1 MEVPIQLEDFGQ
13 KVDLTRR
20 IREVLLNYPEGTT
33 VLKELIQNAD
43 DAGAT
48 TVRLCLDRRTHG
60 VDSLLCDSLAQWQ
73 GPALIAYNDAVFTE
87 EDFLSIS
94 RIGGSSKQAK
104 AWKTGRFGVGFNSV
118 YHLTDL
124 PSFVSGKHVV
134 LFDPQGVY
142 LPNISSANPGK
153 RIEYVSASAISLYTD
168 QFFPY
173 CGFGC
178 DMKSP
183 FHGTLF
189 RFPLRNA
196 DQAANSMLS
205 KQAYLEDDVSSMF
218 VQLYEEGILL
228 LLFLKSVLSIEMYVW
243 DVGMAEP
250 MKMYSCSINS
260 ASDSVLWHRQ
270 ALLRLSNM
278 EYVSDCEMDA
288 FSLDFL
294 TEAVIENVSQ
304 IWTEKF
310 YVVQMMASPSSRIGA
325 FAATAAKDY
334 DMHMLPW
341 ASGNVL
347 KLGRAFCCLPL
358 PLKTG
363 FRVQINGYFEVSS
376 NRRGIWYGDDM
387 DRTGKIR
394 SIWNR
399 LLLEDVVAPSFAKLL
414 LGIRQLLCS
423 TEVYYSLWP
432 IGSFEEPWNLLVE
445 HIYRSMWDSPVLY
458 SNVEGGKWI
467 SPAEAFLHDVETY
480 GSKEIGDVLAQLG
493 MPIVPLPSDLFDM
506 IINCKSVGH
515 KKVVT
520 PDSVRHYLRDCK
532 YLSVIGRSQKLM
544 LLEYCLEDLID
555 TDVSIHASHLP
566 LLPLA
571 NGDFGSF
578 SGSSEGIIY
587 FICNELE
594 HMLLKQISNRL
605 IDRSIPVKLLC
616 RLTSIAN
623 FSGTNLVVFSVNQ
636 FIQLFSEFVPA
647 EWRYKTRVLWNTNSN
662 CTHPTSSWF
671 LLFWRYLS
679 EQCQDLSLFGDW
691 PIMPSVTGHL
701 YRPSRQNKFL
711 NMEKLSEKMQHVLV
725 KIGCKILNISYCIK
739 HPDLV
744 HYVQDANAPG
754 ILDAIYNVSSND
766 SIVQLLQPLE
776 ANEKDELRQFIL
788 NPTWFLGTQMDDSH
802 IQNSKWLPV
811 YKVYDGESSENFKYS
826 DLVNPRKFLP
836 PINCPDCL
844 FSSEFICNLSNTEEE
859 LLMRYYGIERMKK
872 TQFYKL
878 HVLNRIKQLETDVCN
893 RVMLSVL
900 HELPQLCVED
910 VAFRESLRNLEFVPT
925 ASGTLKSPAV
935 LYDPRNEELYALLED
950 CDNFP
955 SGIFQDSGVLDM
967 LHGLGLKTTVSV
979 DAVIQC
985 ARHVEH
991 LMHENQ
997 EKSHSRGKV
1006 LLSYL
1011 EVNALKWL
1019 PDPPADDQRIVNRLF
1034 LRVPNAFK
1042 SHHFKPDLDKFWNEL
1057 RLISWCPVLV
1067 SSPHTSLPWPT
1078 VSSLVAPPKLV
1089 RLFSDLWLVSASMR
1103 ILDGECSSSAL
1114 SHQLGWSNPPGG
1126 SVIAA
1131 QLLELGKNNEIVLD
1145 PLLRQE
1151 LALAMP
1157 RIYAILM
1164 TLLGSDEIDIVKAV
1178 LEGCR
1183 WIWVG
1188 DGFAT
1193 SNEVVLKGSL
1203 HLTPYIRI
1211 IPVDLAAFSDLFLE
1225 LGIQEYLR
1233 PSDYANILYR
1243 MATKKGTVPL
1253 DSQEISA
1260 ATLIAQHLAEAH
1272 FYEEQTN
1279 IYLPDVSGR
1288 LLRASD
1294 LVYNDAPWLLEIE
1307 GSDNL
1312 FGNAALSL
1320 DAKQAVH
1327 KFVHGNISHDIAE
1340 KLGVRS
1346 FRRILLAESA
1356 DSMNLSLSGAA
1367 EAFGQH
1373 EALTTR
1379 LRHILEMYADGP
1391 AVLFELVQNAEDA
1404 GASNVTFLLDK
1415 SHYGTSSLLSP
1426 EMGEWQGP
1434 ALYCL
1439 NDSVFSS
1446 QDLYAISRI
1455 GQESK
1460 LEKPFSIGRFGLGF
1474 NCVYHFTDIPTFV
1487 SGENIVMFDPHAC
1500 NLPGI
1505 SPSHPGLRIKFLGRK
1520 ILDQFPDQ
1528 FSPFLHFGCDLQ
1540 HPFPGTLFRFALRT
1554 ANAAS
1559 RSQIKKD
1566 VYSPADVL
1574 SLFSSFQE
1582 VISATLLFLRNV
1594 KTISI
1599 FVKEGPNIEMQL
1611 LHHVRKDC
1619 INEPELEK
1627 GPFHDIF
1634 SSMYGNQL
1642 DRSSKDQ
1649 FLHKL
1654 SKSINMD
1661 IPWRSQKLLVSKQ
1674 NQSSC
1679 SSCMWLTSECLGSFH
1694 RNNKLATFD
1703 KKFCKFVPWA
1713 CVATPINSVEI
1724 EKKMG
1729 ESEEILDESFP
1740 NTAEILQL
1748 IQASTR
1754 ATSYFEGR
1762 AFCFL
1767 PLPIITGLP
1776 VHINAYF
1783 ELSSNRRDIWYGD
1796 DMTGDG
1802 KMRSDWNMYLLEEVV
1817 APAYAHHLETVGL
1830 QFGPSD
1836 LFFSVW
1842 PTTGGSE
1849 PWTSLV
1855 RKLYQFVSEYGLRV
1869 LYTKTRGGQWISTKQ
1884 AIFPDHNFDKSWE
1897 LLEALSDAGLPV
1909 ASVPKEIV
1917 NKFMDIC
1924 PSLHFLTPHLLRTL
1938 LIRRRREFR
1947 DRSAMILTL
1956 EYCLLDLQ
1964 SPVPSKSFYGLPLI
1978 PLSSGEFAKLDKR
1991 GFGEQIY
1998 VTMGDGY
2005 SLLKDS
2011 IPHLLV
2017 DCRISDHLHHKLCS
2031 LADSEDFNI
2040 FSLTCQLLE
2049 NILMRLIPA
2058 DWQYAKQVNWVP
2070 GTQGH
2075 PSLEW
2080 VRLLW
2085 SYLRS
2090 SCKDLS
2096 LFSNWPI
2103 LPVENNHLIQLVEN
2117 SNVIRDGG
2125 WSENMLALL
2134 QRAGCLILRRD
2145 IPIEHSQLQLYVQ
2158 PSTAM
2163 GILNALLALTG
2174 KPDDIEE
2181 LFGDATDGGLH
2192 ELRSFILQS
2201 KWFSDG
2207 LIDNTHVSI
2216 IKHIPM
2222 FESFKS
2228 RRLVSLSSSLK
2239 WLRPESIRD
2248 DLLDDNFVKLDSE
2261 KERIILEKFIGIKE
2275 PSRVDFYKNYAL
2287 PRMSEFIFQEGFVL
2301 CILRDIRI
2309 LIEEDNTCK
2318 SVFSTI
2324 SFVQTSDGAWKEP
2337 FRLYDPRVPELTTY
2351 LHKEAFFPSA
2361 NFSDPEILETLVT
2374 LGLKQTLGFAGLL
2387 DCARSV
2393 SILYES
2399 RDSEALILAKRLLSF
2414 LNSLSLKLLYAEE
2427 REHSADT
2434 KESKEN
2440 ALYGDEEE
2448 KLSVNGSLDL
2458 LSNALDLNSA
2468 VNYLLDDTR
2477 GEGFW
2482 SDLRSIS
2489 WCPVYSEPPVEG
2501 LPWLDSAHKIAAPVT
2516 TRPKSQMWIVS
2527 SKLHVLD
2534 GECSEYLQHKL
2545 GWMESLGV
2553 NTLVAQLVG
2562 LCNRYNEIRLQY
2574 DAELKNQIPHIY
2586 SQLQNF
2592 VKTGDLAFLKTSL
2605 VGVKW
2610 VWIGD
2615 DFVAPDVLAFD
2626 SPVKY
2631 IPYMYVV
2638 PSELSIFQDLLLA
2651 LGVRHNYDVS
2661 DYFNVLRRLQNDVK
2675 DGTLSTDQLNFVHC
2689 VLETIA
2695 NNYMDGPGVDPTRLL
2710 IPDSSGVLT
2719 SAGDLVYNDV
2729 PWMETNSLVG
2739 KRFVHSNISFDLANR
2754 LGIQSV
2760 RSLSL
2765 VSKEFTKDFPCM
2777 DYNKICELLESH
2789 GDCEF
2794 LLFDLLELADC
2805 CKAKKLYLIFD
2816 KREHPRQSLLQHN
2829 LAEFQGP
2836 ALVAVL
2842 EGASLSGDEIA
2853 SLQFLPPWSLRGD
2866 TLNYGL
2872 GLLSCFSISDLPSV
2886 ISDGCLY
2893 IFDPR
2898 GVAIATSSTH
2908 SPSAK
2913 VFPLRGTKL
2922 TERFSDQFS
2931 PMLIDGNM
2939 PWSSADSTVI
2949 RMPLSSKCVKGG
2961 AAFGLTRMTSL
2972 LNKFTEHAS
2981 KTILYLKSIL
2991 QVSLST
2997 WEDGSPKPC
3006 LDYSVEIDPLSA
3018 VVRNP
3023 FSEKKWKK
3031 FQLSSIF
3038 GSSAAAIKLHVLD
3051 LNLNKGGT
3059 RFVDRWLVGLSMG
3072 SGQTRNMALDR
3083 RYLAYHLTPVAG
3095 VAAHISRNSHLADI
3109 HPSNTIMSPL
3119 PLSSSINIPVTVVGC
3134 FLVRHNRGR
3143 YLFRYQDSQAAQEVQ
3158 SDAGTQ
3164 LIEAWNR
3171 ELMSCVRDSYIKL
3184 IVEMQKL
3191 RRDPLTSVLEPNLCR
3206 SVSVILS
3213 AYRDEIYSFWPKSGQ
3228 NALIKQPIDG
3238 KDSTFSVKLLKAD
3251 WECLNQQVVRPLY
3264 ARLVELPVWQLYSG
3278 NLVKA
3283 ADGMFLSQPGSGVGD
3298 NLLPAT
3304 VCAFV
3309 KEHYPVFSVPWDLV
3323 TEIQAVG
3330 ITVREIKPK
3339 MVRNLLRAS
3348 SPSMG
3353 SWSIDTYVDVLE
3365 YCLSD
3370 IQLLESSGSN
3380 ELHTTRGLRNPDF
3393 GSLSEED
3400 SSSVAASGIN
3410 SHSHGMPSHAS
3421 VNSGGDAVEMM
3432 TSLGK
3437 ALFDFGRGVVEDISR
3452 AGGSPSL
3459 NGDTSYGSYGF
3470 STSENQKLVHISS
3483 EIKGLPCPN
3492 AKNSLI
3498 KLGITEI
3505 WVGKKEEQCLVTSL
3519 AGKFIHPDVL
3529 ERPVLQNI
3537 FSNCSIRSLLKLQ
3550 PFSLRLLAR
3559 HMRFVFHENW
3569 ANNVIDSESAP
3580 WFSWEESA
3588 SSGREAG
3595 PSPEWIRLFWKT
3607 LGSSSEDI
3615 SLFSDWPLIPAFLG
3629 RPILCRVRERH
3640 LVFIPPPIRNL
3651 DSPDANS
3658 EVGTSEVGQSEF
3670 SSECEVQAY
3679 LLSFKFLKEK
3689 YPWLFPLLN
3698 QYNIPIFDVN
3708 YMDCALPSKCLPADG
3723 QSLGKIIARKLVA
3736 AKRAEYFPHLVS
3748 FPDSDRDELFSL
3760 FASDFSSA
3768 SFGYGRE
3775 ELEMLRDLPIYRTV
3789 RGTYTQLESQDLC
3802 MISSNTFLKPSDER
3816 CLSHFT
3822 NSTEGSFLQALGIPE
3837 LHDQQI
3843 LVKFGLPGYEHKP
3856 QLEQEDILIYLYTN
3870 WNDLQ
3875 SDSSVIEVLKNTN
3888 FVKTADEQYENL
3900 CKPKDLFDPGDALLT
3915 SVYSGKRK
3923 KFPGERFI
3931 SDGWLQIL
3939 RKTGLRT
3946 SSESDVI
3953 LECAKRVEYLGG
3965 ECMKQAEV
3973 HDELNIWNSHSEVSF
3988 EIWVLAETLVKTIF
4002 SNFAILYGNNFC
4014 NLLGKIA
4021 CVPAERVFPNIG
4033 GRRSGNRVL
4042 CSYTEAVMMKDLPL
4056 AWSSAPILSVQSVVP
4071 PVYAWGPLHLSS
4083 PPAFST
4089 VLKHLQVIGRNGGV
4103 DTLAHWPAVLG
4114 IKTVDEASLEVLKYL
4129 DKVWPTLSSEDVRK
4143 VQQVPFLPAAN
4154 GTRLVTASSLFA
4166 RLTINLSPFAFEL
4179 PSTYL
4184 PFVKILGVLGLQ
4196 DSLSVAS
4203 ARNLLSHLQTVSG
4216 FQRLNPNEFRA
4227 AVEILHFICD
4237 EKNRSG
4243 ISNWDSEAIVPDD
4256 GCRLVHAKSCVY
4268 IDSRG
4273 SHYVNHIDS
4282 SRLRFVHPDLP
4293 ERLCQTLGIQKLS
4306 DVVKEE
4312 LDKHEDLCNL
4322 EYIGSV
4328 SLATIRQKLVSES
4341 FQLAVWRVLNVVAS
4355 TNPSFVMPVQEKV
4368 QKSLESVAERLKFV
4382 QCLYTRFLLLPKSLD
4397 ITLVSNNSSL
4407 PEWGEIS
4414 RHRALYFIDQLK
4426 TCVFIAEPPQYV
4438 AVTDVIAAVISQILD
4453 STIPLPIGS
4462 LFLCPQYS
4470 ETALLDIL
4478 KLCSHTR
4485 DAEFRGGSDYF
4496 LGKDILPQDAIRV
4509 QFHPL
4514 RPFYKGE
4521 IVAWRSSNGERLKY
4535 GRVPEDVKPSAG
4547 QALYRFML
4555 EISPAI
4561 TETLLS
4567 SNIFSFKNISYT
4579 DEGLSAT
4586 IQEGDNMVPENTRAE
4601 TSGGVSSRPSQL
4613 GAFSGVRPATPNPYV
4628 KQTLFH
4634 KIFFVF
4640 SMIYVSSFVLFVCF
4654 EKSITLCCLGEEGIS
4669 IASSRSTQS
4678 VQDLQRGQVS
4688 AAEFVQAVHEML
4700 SSAGINLDVEKQSLL
4715 QTTLTLQE
4723 QLKESQAA
4731 LLLEQEKSEMAAKE
4745 ADTAKAACFTVP
4757 VLSDPSIEN
4766 N

>member
-1 MEVPIQLEDFGQ
+1 MEVPILLEDFGQ

-20 IREVLLNYPEGTT
+20 IREVLSNYPEGTT

-60 VDSLLCDSLAQWQ
+60 VDSLLSDSLSQWQ
-73 GPALIAYNDAVFTE
+73 GPALLAYNDAVFTE

-153 RIEYVSASAISLYTD
+153 RIDYVSASAISSYTD
-168 QFFPY
+168 QFIPY

-178 DMKSP
+178 DMKNP

-205 KQAYLEDDVSSMF
+205 KQAYLADDVSSMF

-243 DVGMAEP
+243 DVGMPEP
-250 MKMYSCSINS
+250 RKMYSCSINS
-260 ASDSVLWHRQ
+260 TNDSVLWHRQ
-270 ALLRLSNM
+270 TLLRLSNM
-278 EYVSDCEMDA
+278 EYASDCEMDA

-294 TEAVIENVSQ
+294 SEAMTGHVSQ
-304 IWTEKF
+304 IRTDTF
-310 YVVQMMASPSSRIGA
+310 YVVQMMASPSSRIGS

-341 ASGNVL
+341 ASVAACISDDSLDGDVL
-347 KLGRAFCCLPL
+347 KLGHAFCFLPL

-363 FRVQINGYFEVSS
+363 FRVQINGFFEVSS

-387 DRTGKIR
+387 DRTGNIR
-394 SIWNR
+394 SIWNK
-399 LLLEDVVAPSFAKLL
+399 LLLEDVVAPSFVKLL
-414 LGIRQLLCS
+414 LGLRQLCS
-423 TEVYYSLWP
+423 REVYYSLWP

-445 HIYRSMWDSPVLY
+445 HIYRNMWDSPVLY
-458 SNVEGGKWI
+458 SVVEGGKWI
-467 SPAEAFLHDVETY
+467 SPAEAFLHNVETY
-480 GSKEIGDVLAQLG
+480 ESKEIEDVLAQLG

-506 IINCKSVGH
+506 IINCKSIRH
-515 KKVVT
+515 IKVVT
-520 PDSVRHYLRDCK
+520 PDAVRHYLRESK
-532 YLSVIGRSQKLM
+532 YLSVIGRSQRLM

-578 SGSSEGIIY
+578 SGSSEGITY

-594 HMLLKQISNRL
+594 YTLLKQISNRL
-605 IDRSIPVKLLC
+605 IDRSIPVKILC

-623 FSGTNLVVFSVNQ
+623 VSGGNLVVFGVNH
-636 FIQLFSEFVPA
+636 FLQLFSEFVPA

-662 CTHPTSSWF
+662 STHPTSSWF
-671 LLFWRYLS
+671 LLFWHYLS
-679 EQCQDLSLFGDW
+679 EQCQDLSLFGNW
-691 PIMPSVTGHL
+691 PIMPSLTGHL

-711 NMEKLSEKMQHVLV
+711 STENLSEKMQHVLV
-725 KIGCKILNISYCIK
+725 KIGCKILNINYCIK

-744 HYVQDANAPG
+744 HYVRDANAPG
-754 ILDAIYNVSSND
+754 ILDSIYDVSSND
-766 SIVQLLQPLE
+766 SIAQLLQPLE

-788 NPTWFLGTQMDDSH
+788 NPTWFLGNRMNDSH
-802 IQNSKWLPV
+802 IQNSKWLPI

-859 LLMRYYGIERMKK
+859 LLMRYYGIKRMKK
-872 TQFYKL
+872 TQFYKS
-878 HVLNRIKQLETDVCN
+878 HVLNRIKQLEPDVCN
-893 RVMLSVL
+893 RIMLSVL
-900 HELPQLCVED
+900 QELPQLCLED
-910 VAFRESLRNLEFVPT
+910 ASFRESLRNLDFVPT
-925 ASGTLKSPAV
+925 DSGTLKSPAV

-979 DAVIQC
+979 DAVIQS
-985 ARHVEH
+985 ARQVEQ

-997 EKSHSRGKV
+997 VKSHSRGKV

-1011 EVNALKWL
+1011 EVNASKWL
-1019 PDPPADDQRIVNRLF
+1019 PDPPENDQRIVNRLF
-1034 LRVPNAFK
+1034 SRVPNAFK
-1042 SHHFKPDLDKFWNEL
+1042 SHHFKSDLEKFWNEL

-1114 SHQLGWSNPPGG
+1114 SHQLGWYNPPGG

-1131 QLLELGKNNEIVLD
+1131 QLLELGKNNEIVSD

-1157 RIYAILM
+1157 RMYSIL
-1164 TLLGSDEIDIVKAV
+1164 TALLGSDEIDIVKAV
-1178 LEGCR
+1178 LEGSR

-1203 HLTPYIRI
+1203 HLVPYIRI

-1243 MATKKGTVPL
+1243 MATKKGTAPL

-1260 ATLIAQHLAEAH
+1260 VTLIAQHLAEAH
-1272 FYEEQTN
+1272 FNEHQTD

-1288 LLRASD
+1288 LLRATD
-1294 LVYNDAPWLLEIE
+1294 LVYNDAPWLLETK

-1346 FRRILLAESA
+1346 FRRILLAQSA
-1356 DSMNLSLSGAA
+1356 DSLNLSLSGSA

-1373 EALTTR
+1373 EDLTTR

-1391 AVLFELVQNAEDA
+1391 AVLFELVQNADDA

-1446 QDLYAISRI
+1446 QDLYAISCI

-1540 HPFPGTLFRFALRT
+1540 HQFPGTLFRFALRT

-1566 VYSPADVL
+1566 VYTPADVL
-1574 SLFSSFQE
+1574 SLFSSFSE
-1582 VISATLLFLRNV
+1582 VVSATLLFLRNV

-1611 LHHVRKDC
+1611 LHRVRKDC
-1619 INEPELEK
+1619 INDPKLEK

-1654 SKSINMD
+1654 SKSTNKD
-1661 IPWRSQKLLVSKQ
+1661 IPWRSQKLLVSEQ
-1674 NQSSC
+1674 NQSGC
-1679 SSCMWLTSECLGSFH
+1679 RSCMWLTSECLGTVH
-1694 RNNKLATFD
+1694 WNNKLATFD
-1703 KKFCKFVPWA
+1703 KKFYKFVPWA

-1729 ESEEILDESFP
+1729 ESEEIVDETFP
-1740 NTAEILQL
+1740 NTSEILQL
-1748 IQASTR
+1748 LQASTR
-1754 ATSYFEGR
+1754 AMSDFEGR
-1762 AFCFL
+1762 AFNFL
-1767 PLPIITGLP
+1767 PLPINTGLP

-1817 APAYAHHLETVGL
+1817 APAYAHLLVTVGL
-1830 QFGPSD
+1830 EFGPCD
-1836 LFFSVW
+1836 LFFSFW
-1842 PTTGGSE
+1842 PTTGGFE

-1855 RKLYQFVSEYGLRV
+1855 RKLYQFVSDNSLRV
-1869 LYTKTRGGQWISTKQ
+1869 LYTKARGGQWISTKQ
-1884 AIFPDHNFDKSWE
+1884 AIFPDHNFGKSWK

-1909 ASVPKEIV
+1909 ASVPKEVV
-1917 NKFMDIC
+1917 NKFLVIC

-1956 EYCLLDLQ
+1956 EYCFLDLE
-1964 SPVPSKSFYGLPLI
+1964 SPIPSKSFYGLPLI
-1978 PLSSGEFAKLDKR
+1978 PLSSGAFANLDKR
-1991 GFGEQIY
+1991 GIGEQIY
-1998 VTMGDGY
+1998 VTKGDGY

-2017 DCRISDHLHHKLCS
+2017 DCEISDYLHLKFCA
-2031 LADSEDFNI
+2031 LAESKDFNI
-2040 FSLTCQLLE
+2040 SSLTCQLLE
-2049 NILMRLIPA
+2049 NILTRLIPA
-2058 DWQYAKQVNWVP
+2058 DWQYTKQVTWVP
-2070 GTQGH
+2070 GNQRH

-2134 QRAGCLILRRD
+2134 QRAGCRILRRD

-2174 KPDDIEE
+2174 KPDGIEE

-2201 KWFSDG
+2201 KWFADG
-2207 LIDNTHVSI
+2207 LIDDTHVSI

-2248 DLLDDNFVKLDSE
+2248 DLLDDNFVKLDSG

-2275 PSRVDFYKNYAL
+2275 PSRVNFYKDYAL

-2301 CILRDIRI
+2301 GILRDIRF
-2309 LIEEDNTCK
+2309 LIEEDNNCK
-2318 SVFSTI
+2318 SVFSTTP
-2324 SFVQTSDGAWKEP
+2324 FVQTSDGAWKEP
-2337 FRLYDPRVPELTTY
+2337 FRLYDPRVPELKAY
-2351 LHKEAFFPSA
+2351 LHKEAFFPSE

-2374 LGLKQTLGFAGLL
+2374 LGLKQTLDSAGLL

-2393 SILYES
+2393 SMLYES
-2399 RDSEALILAKRLLSF
+2399 RDSEALILAKRLLSC

-2434 KESKEN
+2434 EESQEN

-2448 KLSVNGSLDL
+2448 KLPVNGYLDL
-2458 LSNALDLNSA
+2458 LSNALDLNLT

-2489 WCPVYSEPPVEG
+2489 WCPVYSEPPFQG
-2501 LPWLDSAHKIAAPVT
+2501 LPWLDSAQEIAAPVT

-2527 SKLHVLD
+2527 SELHVLD

-2545 GWMESLGV
+2545 GWMDPLGV

-2562 LCNRYNEIRLQY
+2562 LCNSYNEIRLQY
-2574 DAELKNQIPHIY
+2574 DSELKNQIPCIY
-2586 SQLQNF
+2586 SQLQNL
-2592 VKTGDLAFLKTSL
+2592 VRTGDLAFIKSSL

-2631 IPYMYVV
+2631 NPYMYVV

-2651 LGVRHNYDVS
+2651 LGVRHNFDDS

-2675 DGTLSTDQLNFVHC
+2675 DGTLSTDQLNFVVC

-2695 NNYMDGPGVDPTRLL
+2695 DNYMDGPGVENPTRLL
-2710 IPDSSGVLT
+2710 IPDSSGVLIG
-2719 SAGDLVYNDV
+2719 AGDLVYNDA

-2739 KRFVHSNISFDLANR
+2739 KRFVLSSISFDLANR

-2805 CKAKKLYLIFD
+2805 CKAKNLHLIFD

-2853 SLQFLPPWSLRGD
+2853 NLQFLPPWSLRGD

-2898 GVAIATSSTH
+2898 GVAIATSSTR

-2931 PMLIDGNM
+2931 PMLIYENM

-2949 RMPLSSKCVKGG
+2949 RMPLSSKSVEGG
-2961 AAFGLTRMTSL
+2961 AAFGLTRMSSL
-2972 LNKFTEHAS
+2972 LDKFKEHAS

-2991 QVSLST
+2991 KVSLST
-2997 WEDGSPKPC
+2997 WEDGSPEPC

-3051 LNLNKGGT
+3051 LHLNKGGT
-3059 RFVDRWLVGLSMG
+3059 RFIDRWLVGLSMG

-3083 RYLAYHLTPVAG
+3083 RYIAYHLTPVAG
-3095 VAAHISRNSHLADI
+3095 VAAHISRNSQPADI

-3143 YLFRYQDSQAAQEVQ
+3143 YLFGYQDSQNAQE
-3158 SDAGTQ
+3158 SDAGSQ

-3184 IVEMQKL
+3184 IIEMQKL
-3191 RRDPLTSVLEPNLCR
+3191 RRDPLNSVLEPNVCR

-3213 AYRDEIYSFWPKSGQ
+3213 AYGDNIYSFWPKSGRS
-3228 NALIKQPIDG
+3228 ALIEEPIDG
-3238 KDSTFSVKLLKAD
+3238 KDSASSVKLLKVD
-3251 WECLNQQVVRPLY
+3251 WECLSEQIVRPFY
-3264 ARLVELPVWQLYSG
+3264 ARLVGLSVWQLYSG

-3298 NLLPAT
+3298 NLLPAS

-3309 KEHYPVFSVPWDLV
+3309 KEHYPVFRVPWELV

-3348 SPSMG
+3348 SPSMV

-3370 IQLLESSGSN
+3370 IELLESSVSN
-3380 ELHTTRGLRNPDF
+3380 GLHISRGYRDL
-3393 GSLSEED
+3393 GSLHEED
-3400 SSSVAASGIN
+3400 SSSVAASDIN
-3410 SHSHGMPSHAS
+3410 SHDHGLSSHD
-3421 VNSGGDAVEMM
+3421 SGGDAVEMM

-3452 AGGSPSL
+3452 AGGSSSL
-3459 NGDTSYGSYGF
+3459 TGDTSYGSYGF
-3470 STSENQKLVHISS
+3470 STSENQKLVHILS
-3483 EIKGLPCPN
+3483 EIKGLPCPT

-3498 KLGITEI
+3498 KLGITEA
-3505 WVGKKEEQCLVTSL
+3505 WVGKREEQCLVTSL
-3519 AGKFIHPDVL
+3519 AGKFIHPEVL

-3550 PFSLRLLAR
+3550 PFSLRLLAS

-3569 ANNVIDSESAP
+3569 ANNVIDSNSAP

-3595 PSPEWIRLFWKT
+3595 PSPEWIRLFWKI
-3607 LGSSSEDI
+3607 LGSSSEDL

-3640 LVFIPPPIRNL
+3640 LVFIPPPIRES
-3651 DSPDANS
+3651 DSPDATS
-3658 EVGTSEVGQSEF
+3658 EIGTSEVGQSEF
-3670 SSECEVQAY
+3670 LSECEVQAY

-3689 YPWLFPLLN
+3689 YPWLFPLLS

-3723 QSLGKIIARKLVA
+3723 QSLGQILACKLVA
-3736 AKRAEYFPHLVS
+3736 AKRVGYFPHIAS
-3748 FPDSDRDELFSL
+3748 FPGSDRDELFSL

-3768 SFGYGRE
+3768 SVGYGRE
-3775 ELEMLRDLPIYRTV
+3775 QLEMLRDLPIYRTV
-3789 RGTYTQLESQDLC
+3789 RGTYTRLESQDMC

-3816 CLSHFT
+3816 CLSHST

-3843 LVKFGLPGYEHKP
+3843 LVKFGLPGYEHKT
-3856 QLEQEDILIYLYTN
+3856 QLEQEDILIYMYTN

-3875 SDSSVIEVLKNTN
+3875 SDISVIEVLKNTN

-3915 SVYSGKRK
+3915 SVFSGETK

-3931 SDGWLQIL
+3931 SDGWLRIL
-3939 RKTGLRT
+3939 RKIGLRT
-3946 SSESDVI
+3946 SAESDVI

-3965 ECMKQAEV
+3965 EYMKQVEV
-3973 HDELNIWNSHSEVSF
+3973 DDEYNIWNSRNEVSF
-3988 EIWVLAETLVKTIF
+3988 EIWVLAETLVKMIF

-4021 CVPAERVFPNIG
+4021 CVPAERGFPNIG
-4033 GRRSGNRVL
+4033 GRSGNRVL
-4042 CSYTEAVMMKDLPL
+4042 CSYSEAIMMKDWPL
-4056 AWSSAPILSVQSVVP
+4056 AWSSAPILSLQSAVP
-4071 PVYAWGPLHLSS
+4071 PEYAWGPLHLSS
-4083 PPAFST
+4083 PPAFPT
-4089 VLKHLQVIGRNGGV
+4089 VLKHLQLIGRNGGE

-4114 IKTVDEASLEVLKYL
+4114 VKTVDEASLEVLKYL
-4129 DKVWPTLSSEDVRK
+4129 DIVWPTLSSSVYVRK
-4143 VQQVPFLPAAN
+4143 LQQVPFLPAAN

-4166 RLTINLSPFAFEL
+4166 RLTIHLSPFAFEL
-4179 PSTYL
+4179 PPAYL
-4184 PFVKILGVLGLQ
+4184 PFVKILRVLGLQ

-4203 ARNLLSHLQTVSG
+4203 ARNLLLDLQKVSG
-4216 FQRLNPNEFRA
+4216 YQRLNPNEFRA

-4237 EKNRSG
+4237 EQNHSD
-4243 ISNWDSEAIVPDD
+4243 ISNWDSQAIVPDD

-4268 IDSRG
+4268 IDSHG
-4273 SHYVNHIDS
+4273 SHYVKHIDS
-4282 SRLRFVHPDLP
+4282 SRLRFVHQDIP
-4293 ERLCQTLGIQKLS
+4293 ERVCQTLGIQKLS

-4312 LDKHEDLCNL
+4312 LDKNEDLCNL
-4322 EYIGSV
+4322 ESIGSV
-4328 SLATIRQKLVSES
+4328 SLATIRQKLASES

-4355 TNPSFVMPVQEKV
+4355 TNLSFVMPVQEKV
-4368 QKSLESVAERLKFV
+4368 KKSLESVAERLKFV
-4382 QCLYTRFLLLPKSLD
+4382 QCLYTRFLLLPNSLD
-4397 ITLVSNNSSL
+4397 ITLVSNDSNL
-4407 PEWGEIS
+4407 PEWGEVS
-4414 RHRALYFIDQLK
+4414 KHRALYFIDQLN

-4438 AVTDVIAAVISQILD
+4438 AVTDVIAAVISHILD
-4453 STIPLPIGS
+4453 SRISLPIGS

-4470 ETALLDIL
+4470 ETAVLDIL

-4485 DAEFRGGSDYF
+4485 DAEFRGGAEYF
-4496 LGKDILPQDAIRV
+4496 IGRDILHQDATRV

-4547 QALYRFML
+4547 QALYRFL
-4555 EISPAI
+4555 VEVSPGI

-4579 DEGLSAT
+4579 DEELPAT
-4586 IQEGDNMVPENTRAE
+4586 IHEGDNMVPENTRAE
-4601 TSGGVSSRPSQL
+4601 TSGGVSSRPAQ
-4613 GAFSGVRPATPNPYV
+4613 RQP
-4628 KQTLFH
+4628 
-4634 KIFFVF
+4634 
-4640 SMIYVSSFVLFVCF
+4640 
-4654 EKSITLCCLGEEGIS
+4654 
-4669 IASSRSTQS
+4669 
-4678 VQDLQRGQVS
+4678 VQDLQCGRVS

-4715 QTTLTLQE
+4715 QTTLILQE

-4731 LLLEQEKSEMAAKE
+4731 LLLEQEKSETATKE
-4745 ADTAKAACFTVP
+4745 ADTAKAAWSCRVCLTNEVDVTLIP
-4757 VLSDPSIEN
+4757 CGHVLCQRCSSAVSRCPFCRKQVSKTIRVFRP
-4766 N
+4766 